1 MMYKSIFAQLLAN
14 KLTLTVTAIATMGA
28 IAIGCGSNGDGN
40 PAGGSGGNNGG
51 SNTKENVQAV
61 INGCFANSAELNR
74 TAVTKYANGATLDD
88 ASRQNMAAR
97 GCAGVPGIQNCDA
110 GIKASMRSE
119 FNKCINSS
127 GSQTLQ
133 PGEHVGYAIDF
144 DVNGAQSTN
153 HRSRVEILATGMSNG
168 YSLLQEIQY

>member
-14 KLTLTVTAIATMGA
+14 KLTLTATAIATMGA

-74 TAVTKYANGATLDD
+74 TAVTKYANAVTLDD

-97 GCAGVPGIQNCDA
+97 GCAGVPGVQNCDA
-110 GIKASMRSE
+110 GIKQSMKTE
-119 FNKCINSS
+119 FKNCIY
-127 GSQTLQ
+127 GPASQTLQ
-133 PGEHVGYAIDF
+133 PGERVGYAIDF

-153 HRSRVEILATGMSNG
+153 HRSRVEIIDNNVGNG
-168 YSLLQEIQY
+168 YSYLQEMPY